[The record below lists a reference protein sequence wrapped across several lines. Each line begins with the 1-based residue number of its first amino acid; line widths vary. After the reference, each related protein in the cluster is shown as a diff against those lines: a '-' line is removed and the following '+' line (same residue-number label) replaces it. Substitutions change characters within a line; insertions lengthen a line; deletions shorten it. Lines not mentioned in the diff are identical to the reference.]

1 MTEHIVQVDVPS
13 LNPPVKPLATKSSEQ
28 KGQVVDLEDGPL
40 FRATIKEYEGRTSV
54 LKGYLKRI
62 LKQASATLDAK
73 QALLEQDKLFVE
85 ALREAPF
92 AEPLFSHYLDA
103 TWDKLYEQQERLAVC
118 MQNLLIIPL
127 QTLYDMDIKA
137 VDAKRRQFEDVSK
150 DYYSNLSKYLSIKTP
165 GTHHLV
171 SSTAQS
177 AAHAQMN
184 TIPAPMYT
192 NPQDSLGLNITS
204 LKEKRKQKAETE
216 FRVKKSE
223 FDLVRF
229 DYYQFLTDLHGGKK
243 EQEILYHLL
252 NHYEKEY
259 AYHQAVLKTLEPH
272 KRGLDQLAT
281 IIAEASREQ
290 KIVNQER
297 DEKRKLLVSKYSAPG
312 AQTDEH
318 EKRKSF
324 LSSSTSPP
332 APLPQPSTS
341 SSSSTSPPPVLLPL
355 SFDPVNTLSSSVST
369 SPPPSSQPPLS
380 SNLVS
385 STSASLADQQKRIG
399 LGIHQQENKFKG
411 IRDLEQQ
418 DPALRDHIGRRKEG
432 FLFATSKPSKNHNHT
447 TSTFDMSSAVNW
459 HKYWC
464 VLSSGLLYEYSNWK
478 KQLESHIEPINL
490 RFATVREARNV
501 DRRFCFEVITPNL
514 RRMYQA
520 TSEEELASWMATINN
535 AISSLLNGM
544 SSVVDLPVN
553 QSPKKSNGHWKH
565 TRSFSGAL
573 SGLAAAKDKY
583 LKKRNLSTSSA
594 NMMQK
599 PSLIISLPLDESDK
613 SNLHTI
619 SQQQSFYSIS
629 SDDLLSMLR
638 KDPSNTFCADCSANN
653 PDWCS
658 LNLGILICIECSG
671 IHRSLGTHVS
681 KVRSLTLDSAS
692 FTPDIIQLLLSI
704 GNAKSNEIWEAQ
716 LVSRQ
721 VITKPTATD
730 TRDIKLK
737 YIQQKYLDRILVKH
751 TTVDPMHL
759 LCEAIEQDNIPMAM
773 EAIALGANVN
783 QPLEKV
789 SLIIPLLS
797 LKQRPMGPETIQVV
811 SPVRVAAKEQES
823 REHDPAVLKL
833 PMLDVNG
840 NEYLDRTVDVVLSPD
855 QQQPFTVRYAIHFAL
870 LSHPNLQQQSYEK
883 HYDLN
888 VAEPSHHRLFPM
900 AEFLFQNGADVFI
913 VDEGSGRLLADLIGV
928 GELVDDEAIHYLNM
942 KNSLRGQST
951 IVRRQTIPPPYAY

>member
-1 MTEHIVQVDVPS
+1 MTEYVSQVDNLS
-13 LNPPVKPLATKSSEQ
+13 PPIKPLTTKSSEQ

-40 FRATIKEYEGRTSV
+40 FRATIKEYESRTSV

-73 QALLEQDKLFVE
+73 QALLEQDKLFIE

-92 AEPLFSHYLDA
+92 TEPLFSHYLDA
-103 TWDKLYEQQERLAVC
+103 TWNKLHEQQERLAVC

-127 QTLYDMDIKA
+127 QKLYDMDIKA
-137 VDAKRRQFEDVSK
+137 VDAKSRQFEDVSK

-165 GTHHLV
+165 GTQHWA
-171 SSTAQS
+171 S
-177 AAHAQMN
+177 
-184 TIPAPMYT
+184 IPTQQIQQLTSLTNT
-192 NPQDSLGLNITS
+192 NPQQD

-272 KRGLDQLAT
+272 KGGLDQLAT

-297 DEKRKLLVSKYSAPG
+297 DEKRKILVSRYSTPVI
-312 AQTDEH
+312 QIDDS
-318 EKRKSF
+318 EKRRSF
-324 LSSSTSPP
+324 LGSSTSPS

-341 SSSSTSPPPVLLPL
+341 SASSTSTSPPVLPPISLN
-355 SFDPVNTLSSSVST
+355 SNTLSI
-369 SPPPSSQPPLS
+369 SPPPHSSPSFL
-380 SNLVS
+380 
-385 STSASLADQQKRIG
+385 THTEQQRVG
-399 LGIHQQENKFKG
+399 LGISQMDNKFKG

-418 DPALRDHIGRRKEG
+418 DPAFKDHIGRRKEG
-432 FLFATSKPSKNHNHT
+432 FLFATSKPSKNHHHT
-447 TSTFDMSSAVNW
+447 PSTFDMSSTINW

-464 VLSSGLLYEYSNWK
+464 VLSCGQLHEYSNWK

-501 DRRFCFEVITPNL
+501 DRRFCFEVITPSF

-520 TSEEELASWMATINN
+520 TSEEELISWMATINN

-544 SSVVDLPVN
+544 SSAIDLPA
-553 QSPKKSNGHWKH
+553 SSSSKKPNGHWKH

-573 SGLAAAKDKY
+573 SGLAAATKDKY

-594 NMMQK
+594 NTMQK
-599 PSLIISLPLDESDK
+599 PLVISLPLDESM
-613 SNLHTI
+613 SRAHCPL
-619 SQQQSFYSIS
+619 S
-629 SDDLLSMLR
+629 SDDLLNALR
-638 KDPSNTFCADCSANN
+638 KDLSNTICADCSAKD

-671 IHRSLGTHVS
+671 IHRSLGTHIS

-692 FTPDIIQLLLSI
+692 FTPDIVQLLLSI
-704 GNAKSNEIWEAQ
+704 GNAKSNDIWESQ
-716 LVSRQ
+716 LSTSQ
-721 VITKPTATD
+721 VVKPVATD
-730 TRDIKLK
+730 TREVKLK
-737 YIQQKYLDRILVKH
+737 YIQQKYLDRALVKD
-751 TTVDPMHL
+751 TAMDPMHL
-759 LCEAIEQDNIPMAM
+759 LYEAIEQDSIPMAM

-783 QPLEKV
+783 QPLEKINWIV
-789 SLIIPLLS
+789 PLLS
-797 LKQRPMGPETIQVV
+797 LQRHPEKTIEIA
-811 SPVRVAAKEQES
+811 SPVARTS
-823 REHDPAVLKL
+823 DGDPSVLKL

-840 NEYLDRTVDVVLSPD
+840 NEYLDRTVDVILSPD
-855 QQQPFTVRYAIHFAL
+855 QQPFTVRYAIHFAL
-870 LSHPNLQQQSYEK
+870 LNHP
-883 HYDLN
+883 HLN
-888 VAEPSHHRLFPM
+888 PIESNHRLFPM

-913 VDEGSGRLLADLIGV
+913 VDECSGRLLADLIGV